1 LQESHTVSLICSVF
15 NIHRSS
21 YKFWRS
27 RPKGPTPEKI
37 KVNSEVRTA
46 HEDSNF
52 SAGARS
58 ISEIVTARG
67 IPLSRYRA
75 GRIMISLGL
84 KSCQPSGPKYKKAN
98 NEHLAVPN
106 KLNREFNVQKPN
118 QVWCGDVTYIWVGS
132 RWAYLAVVL
141 DLFSRKPIGWA
152 MSLSPDSE
160 LTSKALTMAYES
172 RGKPQGVMFHSDQG
186 MHYTSRKFRQRLWQH
201 QITQSM
207 SRRGNCWDNAPME
220 RFFRSLK
227 TEWMPKY
234 GYEDFDEAKFAI
246 TDYII
251 GYYSQIRPHRFNDG
265 KSPNETEDN
274 YWMNY

>member
-1 LQESHTVSLICSVF
+1 M
-15 NIHRSS
+15 HRSS
-21 YKFWRS
+21 YKFWRK
-27 RPKGPTPEKI
+27 RPKGLSAEKI
-37 KVNSEVRTA
+37 KLHGDVRA
-46 HEDSNF
+46 AYEESNG

-58 ISEIVTARG
+58 IADILSARG
-67 IPLSRYRA
+67 TALSRYRA
-75 GRIMISLGL
+75 GNIMRLLGL
-84 KSCQPSGPKYKKAN
+84 QSSQPSSPKYKKSN

-106 KLNREFNVQKPN
+106 KLEREFNVTEPN
-118 QVWCGDVTYIWVGS
+118 KVWCGDVTYIWIGT

-141 DLFSRKPIGWA
+141 DLFSRKPVGWA

-160 LTSKALTMAYES
+160 LTSKALTMAFES
-172 RGKPQGVMFHSDQG
+172 RGKPTGLMFHSDQG
-186 MHYTSRKFRQRLWQH
+186 CHYTSRKFRQRLWRY

-234 GYEDFDEAKFAI
+234 GYESFAEAKHSI

-251 GYYSQIRPHRFNDG
+251 GYYSQTRPHRHNNG
-265 KSPNETEDN
+265 KSPNMAEE
-274 YWMNY
+274 YFWMRY